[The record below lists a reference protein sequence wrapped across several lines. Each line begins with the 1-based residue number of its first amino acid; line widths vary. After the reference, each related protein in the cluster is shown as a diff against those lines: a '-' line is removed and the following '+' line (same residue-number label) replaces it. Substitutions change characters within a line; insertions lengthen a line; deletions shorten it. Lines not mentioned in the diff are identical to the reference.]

1 MGKDSRMCS
10 LFRRQFSPIAL
21 SIALS
26 LVSLIGFPARAEAM
40 KALKAVVFD
49 PGATAVNVAAI
60 YETTPTTQKSTMK
73 SLKSAN
79 KALKKAPGF
88 AGSAML
94 QGDDGTR
101 LIVLSQWQDLASY
114 QAAIAIP
121 PAQSSKE
128 TQEATAIASTRTVI
142 FEISK
147 AQTAREG
154 LVPAV
159 KGKQAVV
166 EFSEFKLKAPED
178 QAKIIASAER
188 LIPATLLKQPAPQSV
203 VLLNSTDSTDVA
215 LMANWNCTADF
226 AEGEKPTPFDA
237 LDAEVAALVDVD
249 EHLYNVVG
257 IVPAEV
263 KKPKESEEA

>member
-1 MGKDSRMCS
+1 MCS
-10 LFRRQFSPIAL
+10 LFHHRFRTIAV
-21 SIALS
+21 SIFLS
-26 LVSLIGFPARAEAM
+26 LMILTGFPTRAEAM
-40 KALKAVVFD
+40 KPLKAIAFD
-49 PGATAVNVAAI
+49 PSATAVTVATI
-60 YETTPTTQKSTMK
+60 YETAPTTQKITMK
-73 SLKSAN
+73 SLKSTS

-101 LIVLSQWQDLASY
+101 LIVLAQWQDLASY
-114 QAAIAIP
+114 QAAIATP
-121 PAQSSKE
+121 PTESSKE
-128 TQEATAIASTRTVI
+128 KTAAVAPTRTVV
-142 FEISK
+142 FEINK

-159 KGKQAVV
+159 KGKQAIV
-166 EFSEFKLKAPED
+166 EFSEFKLKAPEH
-178 QAKIIASAER
+178 QAKIVASAEK

-203 VLLNSTDSTDVA
+203 MLLNSTDSTDVA

-226 AEGEKPTPFDA
+226 AEGEEPATFDS

-257 IVPAEV
+257 IMPAEV
-263 KKPKESEEA
+263 KKSKESEES

>member
-1 MGKDSRMCS
+1 MCS
-10 LFRRQFSPIAL
+10 LFRRQVSTIAL
-21 SIALS
+21 SIFLS
-26 LVSLIGFPARAEAM
+26 LMILIGFPARAEAM
-40 KALKAVVFD
+40 KAMKAIAFD
-49 PGATAVNVAAI
+49 AGATAVNVATI

-73 SLKSAN
+73 SLKSTN

-88 AGSAML
+88 TGSAML

-114 QAAIAIP
+114 QAAIAPP
-121 PAQSSKE
+121 PAESSKE
-128 TQEATAIASTRTVI
+128 TKIEKAAAIAPSRTVV
-142 FEISK
+142 FEISQ
-147 AQTAREG
+147 AQTVREG

-178 QAKIIASAER
+178 QAKIIASAQK
-188 LIPATLLKQPAPQSV
+188 LIPATLSKQPAPQSV

-226 AEGEKPTPFDA
+226 AEGEKPAVFDA

-257 IVPAEV
+257 IMPAEV